1 MDSNDNAANA
11 AKPDKQQNGNN
22 TPAEKQS
29 QEKIS
34 SSTSSQSLRWRTKS
48 ILEKIRYIREH
59 TTVEPMLACY
69 IMPSVLAS
77 LATQNLNLE
86 KACRVN
92 LKYEPHICDAL
103 ADRNTANYTKEEA
116 AVQLLVASMQ
126 GWKTIIQSFLPCMLI
141 LFLGA
146 WSDRIGR
153 RKPCMLLPII
163 GEFLTTV
170 GLIVNTYFFDELP
183 MEVAGVTEALFPGL
197 TGGWVTMFMG
207 IFSYIADVTTE
218 ETRTF
223 RIGIVNLFCSL
234 GIPVGM
240 ALSGIL
246 LKEIG
251 FYGIFS
257 ISAVLYLI
265 SFIYGYYSI
274 HETPTPCSSKV
285 VYFYLLYNI
294 FNLVLY
300 NDVFFFR
307 KNWMRYRQVVWDL

>member
-1 MDSNDNAANA
+1 MDSNDNAAVA
-11 AKPDKQQNGNN
+11 AKPEKQQNGNS
-22 TPAEKQS
+22 TPIEKQS

-34 SSTSSQSLRWRTKS
+34 STSSQSFRWRTKS
-48 ILEKIRYIREH
+48 IVEKIRYIREH

-103 ADRNTANYTKEEA
+103 ADRNTANYTEEEA

-265 SFIYGYYSI
+265 SFVYGYYSI
-274 HETPTPCSSKV
+274 HETPTPCNSKV
-285 VYFYLLYNI
+285 FRNLYILN
-294 FNLVLY
+294 VLY
-300 NDVFFFR
+300 DFTLFFFNR
-307 KNWMRYRQVVWDL
+307 KNWMKYRQVVWDL